1 MHGHMDVKFCELFE
15 YFFQVI
21 KFKISFIFND
31 SVHCNTTFVFPHH
44 ADWQKLPKRLPK
56 SSDYSNVNVYP
67 RANY

>member
-1 MHGHMDVKFCELFE
+1 VHLVDFIIKKFVRMHGHMDVKFCELFE

-44 ADWQKLPKRLPK
+44 AD
-56 SSDYSNVNVYP
+56 
-67 RANY
+67 